1 MKDSTN
7 TIATKLADQF
17 EVDGNALKLKAGAYD
32 STLPE
37 TFGETAV
44 DQAKGV
50 HAHDKAYIPGFTK
63 AAGEQAVDVLK
74 SLVVEVTAQPEILR
88 SIFPTPTKTLSL
100 FLLNAVLSRPTKPSS
115 VLPCV

>member
-74 SLVVEVTAQPEILR
+74 SNKQFAHVTVETQVGNSNVTVMVER
-88 SIFPTPTKTLSL
+88 SATINIPAKAAGEPATIS
-100 FLLNAVLSRPTKPSS
+100 
-115 VLPCV
+115 